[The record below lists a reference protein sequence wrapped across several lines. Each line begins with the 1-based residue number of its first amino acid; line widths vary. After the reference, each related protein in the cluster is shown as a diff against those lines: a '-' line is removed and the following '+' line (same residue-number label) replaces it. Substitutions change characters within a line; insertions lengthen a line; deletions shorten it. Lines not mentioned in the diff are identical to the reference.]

1 MRVRKLVWLGRVCLL
16 ASGFFAFAAGGASHA
31 AEIGISWPGKSASIL
46 VLQLSFPL
54 RLNNRHS
61 FCTRS
66 VQIRLGETHQTAV
79 HEMGWCTP
87 TYT

>member
-1 MRVRKLVWLGRVCLL
+1 VG
-16 ASGFFAFAAGGASHA
+16 GQYDIFFSYTRADKEAVK
-31 AEIGISWPGKSASIL
+31 PLL

-54 RLNNRHS
+54 RLNNCHS

-66 VQIRLGETHQTAV
+66 VQIRLGKTHQSAV